1 MNTIEIDYE
10 DFVENLFQNP
20 PSMMKSPSCTD
31 TGYRKSHR
39 II

>member
-20 PSMMKSPSCTD
+20 PLMKSPSCTD
-31 TGYRKSHR
+31 TRYRKSQR